1 MQVSGVSAMTTAR
14 REIQPVLHPL
24 DATVCVPGSKS
35 LTNRVLV
42 VASLAGGK
50 TRITNALFSDDSLYL
65 SKALQALG
73 FAVQLDE
80 ANREI
85 IVTGADGLIPA
96 KSAELFI
103 GNAGTAARFLTA
115 FLALG
120 HGSYTLDGN
129 ARMRQRPIGD
139 LASALGQLGASVE
152 TSDGFPPMRIT
163 SAALMGGKAKLAG
176 NISSQFLSA
185 LLMVAPYARQPVE
198 IEVPAGLNSKPY
210 VDLTLS
216 VMREFGISVQRDG
229 YRRFCIPLG
238 CYRSRDEFVIEPD
251 ASSASYFF
259 AAPALCG
266 GCVCVS
272 GLARSSAQAD
282 LALLGILE
290 QMGCIVRASA
300 GSIEVEGTG
309 SLRGV
314 DVDLSDSPDIAQ
326 TLGAIAPFASTPTR
340 IRGIATARLKETD
353 RVRAT
358 CVELDR
364 LGVRVEEHADG
375 MTIHPC
381 QAIRPANIS
390 TYDDHR
396 MAMAFSLIGLRVP
409 GIAIENPGCVSKT
422 FPAFF
427 QVLESLR

>member
-1 MQVSGVSAMTTAR
+1 MTAAW
-14 REIQPVLHPL
+14 REIRPIGHPL

-35 LTNRVLV
+35 LTNRALI

-80 ANREI
+80 TNREI
-85 IVTGADGLIPA
+85 IVTGADGILPA

-120 HGSYTLDGN
+120 HGSYPLDGN

-139 LASALGQLGASVE
+139 LAAALGQLGASVE
-152 TSDGFPPMRIT
+152 TSDGFPPLRIT
-163 SAALMGGKAKLAG
+163 SAGLMGGKAKLAAD
-176 NISSQFLSA
+176 ISSQFLSA
-185 LLMVAPYARQPVE
+185 LLMVAPFARQPVE
-198 IEVPAGLNSKPY
+198 VEVSAGLNSKPY

-216 VMREFGISVQRDG
+216 VMRDFGISVQRDG

-238 CYRSRDEFVIEPD
+238 CYRSRDEFAIEPD

-259 AAPALCG
+259 AAPA
-266 GCVCVS
+266 VCAGRVS
-272 GLARSSAQAD
+272 VCGLARSSAQAD
-282 LALLGILE
+282 IILLGILE
-290 QMGCIVRASA
+290 QVGCIVRESA
-300 GSIEVEGTG
+300 GSIEVESSG

-314 DVDLSDSPDIAQ
+314 EVDLSDSPDIAQ
-326 TLGAIAPFASTPTR
+326 TLAAIAPFASTPTR

-353 RVRAT
+353 RVHAT

-375 MTIHPC
+375 MTIYPC
-381 QAIRPANIS
+381 KAIRPANIR

-396 MAMAFSLIGLRVP
+396 LAMAFSLIGLRAP
-409 GIAIENPGCVSKT
+409 GIVIENPGCVSKT

>member
-1 MQVSGVSAMTTAR
+1 MTAW
-14 REIQPVLHPL
+14 REIQPIVHPL

-35 LTNRVLV
+35 LTNRALI
-42 VASLAGGK
+42 VASLAGSK

-65 SKALQALG
+65 SEALRALG
-73 FAVQLDE
+73 FTVQLDE
-80 ANREI
+80 ENSEI
-85 IVTGADGLIPA
+85 RVTGANGKIPA
-96 KSAELFI
+96 KNAELLI

-115 FLALG
+115 FLTLG

-139 LASALGQLGASVE
+139 LASALGQLGASIE
-152 TSDGFPPMRIT
+152 TSDGFPPLRIT
-163 SAALMGGKAKLAG
+163 SAGLRGGKAKLAG
-176 NISSQFLSA
+176 DTSSQFLSA
-185 LLMVAPYARQPVE
+185 LLMVAPYARQSVE
-198 IEVPAGLNSKPY
+198 IEVCAELNSKPY
-210 VDLTLS
+210 ADLTLL
-216 VMREFGISVQRDG
+216 VMQAFGISVQRDE

-238 CYRSRDEFVIEPD
+238 SYRSMDEFAIEPD

-259 AAPALCG
+259 AAPALCAG
-266 GCVCVS
+266 HVCVS
-272 GLARSSAQAD
+272 GLARSSVQPD
-282 LALLGILE
+282 IALLGILE
-290 QMGCIVRASA
+290 QMGCGVRESAS
-300 GSIEVEGTG
+300 SIEVAGSG
-309 SLRGV
+309 SLCGV

-326 TLGAIAPFASTPTR
+326 TLAVLAPFASTPTR

-353 RVRAT
+353 RVHAT

-364 LGVRVEEHADG
+364 LGVQVEEHADG

-381 QAIRPANIS
+381 QAIRPANIRA
-390 TYDDHR
+390 YDDHR

-409 GIAIENPGCVSKT
+409 GIGIENPECVSKT